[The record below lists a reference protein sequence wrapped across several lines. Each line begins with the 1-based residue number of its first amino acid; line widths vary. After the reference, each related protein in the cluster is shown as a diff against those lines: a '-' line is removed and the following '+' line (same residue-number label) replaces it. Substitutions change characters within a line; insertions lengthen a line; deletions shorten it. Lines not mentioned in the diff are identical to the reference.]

1 MDSLFNYLFG
11 NTAQGLTAEFLARI
25 IVFCVLLLIVE
36 MIINIGKR
44 VG

>member
-11 NTAQGLTAEFLARI
+11 STTQGLTPEFLARI
-25 IVFCVLLLIVE
+25 IVFCVLLLVIE
-36 MIINIGKR
+36 MIVNIGKK